1 MRLAESMARLGTE
14 SAFEVLAKA
23 KAVEAQGKQVVHLEI
38 GEPDFPTPAH
48 ITEAAIEALRG
59 GATHYTPSSGIPE
72 LREAIAEDAGRR
84 RGIDIRPLEVVVTPG
99 AKPIMFFGLV
109 SLLNPGEEV
118 VCPDPGFPIY
128 GSVINFLGAK
138 PVPIPLPEANDFAFD
153 LDLLRSSV
161 TDRTRLIILNS
172 PQNPTGG
179 VLDRA
184 AIEEIA
190 RLAQRH
196 DCWVLSDEIYGR
208 ILYEGEHVSIAA
220 LPGMRERT
228 IILDGFSK
236 TYAMTGWRLG
246 YGIMPEELAE
256 QLAKL
261 VTNSVSCTATFTQH
275 AGIAA
280 LQGPQQAVDD
290 MVAEFRARRELVV
303 RGLNEIPGIT
313 CRWPHGAFYAF
324 PNISGL
330 GLSSAELAN
339 LLLLEHGVATLSGA
353 SFGASGEGYLR
364 LSYANSQDNLREAL
378 RRMGE
383 AAAALRSQL

>member
-138 PVPIPLPEANDFAFD
+138 PVPIPLREANDFAFD

-303 RGLNEIPGIT
+303 RGLNEIPGIS

-353 SFGASGEGYLR
+353 SFGAAGEGYLR